1 MENIVQRLKDMGAN
15 RLMMAG
21 GVGALV
27 IAALVA
33 IILAFSKPQMSVLF
47 SGLTDADAG
56 AVVSELE
63 AMDVPVNLSADG
75 RTIYAPQGRIPRLR
89 MLLAEKGMP
98 SGGAVGY
105 ELFDDK
111 SSLGLTS
118 FMQDM
123 TRLRAMEGEL
133 SRTIQTLDT
142 VESARVHLVMA
153 RRDPFSRE
161 KAEPTASV
169 VVRMR
174 GARALDGDQAA
185 SIRHLVASAVPQL
198 NPGKVSVLD
207 ARMGAVFAEENGPM
221 AGAASV
227 NGLQA
232 EIEARLARAAESV
245 LVPTL
250 GAGRVRVQVA
260 ADLRTEREVRRE
272 ERFDPKE
279 TALRSRQTIDETEAE
294 TRADGDQPVTV
305 EQNLPESEVGNVGG
319 AQGNSSNLERSESV
333 VNYEI
338 SSVRSEQVIEPGD
351 VERLSISV
359 IVDNKRI
366 TGADGEVTYEPRTE
380 EELAKLAALVRSA
393 VGFDASRGDE
403 ITVENLPF
411 VDLDDTMPR
420 FAPSNITEVVYRN
433 FDSIT
438 KAVALLLIGIAIIFG
453 IVRPVLSR
461 LLPSGAGAGTDL
473 EPVAMGELSLDDLG
487 LGGGEEGGGL
497 PGMIGAD
504 GNPTSHPALAAP
516 KQSVADNLDMMLELR
531 DVDGK
536 VRASSIKKLGSIAEQ
551 YPEEVVAILRTW
563 IYEQESNAA

>member
-1 MENIVQRLKDMGAN
+1 MVIGA
-15 RLMMAG
+15 L
-21 GVGALV
+21 GALV
-27 IAALVA
+27 LAALVA
-33 IILAFSKPQMSVLF
+33 IIFAFSKPQMAVLF
-47 SGLTDADAG
+47 SGLTDSDAG

-63 AMDVPVNLSADG
+63 AMDVPVSVSSDG
-75 RTIYAPQGRIPRLR
+75 RTIYAPSGRIPRLR
-89 MLLAEKGMP
+89 MMLAEKGMP

-123 TRLRAMEGEL
+123 TRLRALEGEL

-161 KAEPTASV
+161 KAEPSASV

-174 GARALDGDQAA
+174 GAMSLDGDKAA
-185 SIRHLVASAVPQL
+185 AIRHLVASSVPSL
-198 NPGKVSVLD
+198 SPGKVSVLD
-207 ARMGAVFAEENGPM
+207 ARFGSVFAEQDGPL

-232 EIEARLARAAESV
+232 EIEERLAQAAESV

-250 GAGRVRVQVA
+250 GAGRVRVRVA

-279 TALRSRQTIDETEAE
+279 TALRSRQIVDEIENSRENAT
-294 TRADGDQPVTV
+294 DQPVTV
-305 EQNLPESEVGNVGG
+305 EQNLPEANVGNEGD
-319 AQGNSSNLERSESV
+319 ASALSELERSESV

-359 IVDNKRI
+359 VVDNARV
-366 TGADGEVTYEPRTE
+366 TDADGNVTFEPRTE
-380 EELAKLAALVRSA
+380 EELAKYAALVRSA
-393 VGFDASRGDE
+393 VGFNAERGDE

-411 VDLDDTMPR
+411 VDLNDTMPR
-420 FAPSNITEVVYRN
+420 FAPSTITEVVYRN
-433 FDSIT
+433 FDAIT
-438 KAVALLLIGIAIIFG
+438 QAVALLLIGVAIIFG
-453 IVRPVLSR
+453 IIRPVMSR
-461 LLPSGAGAGTDL
+461 VLPAAGFGTDA
-473 EPVAMGELSLDDLG
+473 EPVAMGELSLEDLG
-487 LGGGEEGGGL
+487 LGGEDGVEGGL
-497 PGMIGAD
+497 GAL
-504 GNPTSHPALAAP
+504 GQGGAAAISGP
-516 KQSVADNLDMMLELR
+516 KQSMAESLDQMLEVR

-536 VRASSIKKLGSIAEQ
+536 VRASSIRKLGRIVEQ

-563 IYEQESNAA
+563 IYEQENAA

>member
-1 MENIVQRLKDMGAN
+1 MSVSVETFLQRFKDLGAN

-21 GVGALV
+21 AL
-27 IAALVA
+27 AALVLA
-33 IILAFSKPQMSVLF
+33 ALVGIIFAFSKPQMSVLF
-47 SGLTDADAG
+47 SGLNDADAG

-63 AMDVPVNLSADG
+63 NMDVPVRLSSDG
-75 RTIYAPQGRIPRLR
+75 RTIYAPSGRVPRLR
-89 MLLAEKGMP
+89 MLLAEQGMP

-123 TRLRAMEGEL
+123 TRLRALEGEL
-133 SRTIQTLDT
+133 SRTIQTLDS
-142 VESARVHLVMA
+142 VESARVHLVLA

-161 KAEPTASV
+161 KASPTASV

-174 GARALDGDQAA
+174 GARTLDGDQAA
-185 SIRHLVASAVPQL
+185 SIRHLVASAVPSL
-198 NPGKVSVLD
+198 APGKVSVLD

-232 EIEARLARAAESV
+232 EIEDRLARAAESV
-245 LVPTL
+245 LTPTL

-279 TALRSRQTIDETEAE
+279 TALRSRQIIDEVESASE
-294 TRADGDQPVTV
+294 NASDAPVTV
-305 EQNLPESEVGNVGG
+305 EQNLPEADVGNTG
-319 AQGNSSNLERSESV
+319 AGNANTSEIERSESV

-351 VERLSISV
+351 VERLSVSV
-359 IVDNKRI
+359 IVDNKKV
-366 TGADGEVTYEPRTE
+366 TGPEGEVTYVPRTDQ
-380 EELAKLAALVRSA
+380 ELAQIAGLVRSA
-393 VGFDASRGDE
+393 IGFDESRGDM
-403 ITVENLPF
+403 ITVENMPF
-411 VDLDDTMPR
+411 VDLDAEMPR

-438 KAVALLLIGIAIIFG
+438 QAVALLLIGVALIFG
-453 IVRPVLSR
+453 VVRPVMSR
-461 LLPSGAGAGTDL
+461 VLNTAGAGSDI
-473 EPVAMGELSLDDLG
+473 EPVAMGELSLEDLG
-487 LGGGEEGGGL
+487 MGEGEAGEGG
-497 PGMIGAD
+497 
-504 GNPTSHPALAAP
+504 LAAIGPNGQPVISGP
-516 KQSVADNLDMMLELR
+516 KRSMADNLDQMLELR

-536 VRASSIKKLGSIAEQ
+536 VRASSIRKLGSIAEQ

-563 IYEQESNAA
+563 IYEQENAA

>member
-1 MENIVQRLKDMGAN
+1 MENILQQIRDLGAN
-15 RLMMAG
+15 RVLLAG
-21 GVGALV
+21 ALGALV
-27 IAALVA
+27 LAALVA
-33 IILAFSKPQMSVLF
+33 IIFNFSKPQMAVLF
-47 SGLTDADAG
+47 SGLTDSDAG

-63 AMDVPVNLSADG
+63 AMDVPVSVSSDG
-75 RTIYAPQGRIPRLR
+75 RTIYAPSGRVPRLR
-89 MLLAEKGMP
+89 MILAEKGMP
-98 SGGAVGY
+98 TGGAVGY
-105 ELFDDK
+105 ELFDDR

-123 TRLRAMEGEL
+123 TRLRALEGEL
-133 SRTIQTLDT
+133 SRTIQTLET

-174 GARALDGDQAA
+174 GAMNLDGDQAA
-185 SIRHLVASAVPQL
+185 AIRHLVASAVPSL

-207 ARMGAVFAEENGPM
+207 ARFGSVFAEQDGPL

-227 NGLQA
+227 NGLQS
-232 EIEARLARAAESV
+232 EIENKLSQAAESV

-250 GAGRVRVQVA
+250 GAGRVRVRVA

-272 ERFDPKE
+272 ERFDPKD
-279 TALRSRQTIDETEAE
+279 TALRSRQIIDEIENSTENA
-294 TRADGDQPVTV
+294 GDQPVTV
-305 EQNLPESEVGNVGG
+305 EQNLPEAEIGNV
-319 AQGNSSNLERSESV
+319 AGNADASSEIERSESV

-359 IVDNKRI
+359 VVDNARV
-366 TGADGEVTYEPRTE
+366 TDAEGNVTYVPRTE
-380 EELAKLAALVRSA
+380 EELAKYAALVRSA
-393 VGFDASRGDE
+393 VGFNAERGDT

-420 FAPSNITEVVYRN
+420 FAPSTITEVVYRN

-438 KAVALLLIGIAIIFG
+438 QAVALLLIGVAIIFG
-453 IVRPVLSR
+453 IIRPVMSR
-461 LLPSGAGAGTDL
+461 VLPAVAKEL
-473 EPVAMGELSLDDLG
+473 EPVAMGELSLEDLG
-487 LGGGEEGGGL
+487 LGGEEGVDGIPGALGQGGATAIS
-497 PGMIGAD
+497 G
-504 GNPTSHPALAAP
+504 P
-516 KQSVADNLDMMLELR
+516 KQSVAESLDQMLEVR

-536 VRASSIKKLGSIAEQ
+536 VRASSIRKLGRIVEQ

-563 IYEQESNAA
+563 IYEQENAA

>member
-1 MENIVQRLKDMGAN
+1 MSVSVDNFLQTLREFGAN
-15 RLMMAG
+15 RLMVVGAI
-21 GVGALV
+21 GALV

-33 IILAFSKPQMSVLF
+33 ILLTFSKPQMTVLF
-47 SGLTDADAG
+47 SGLSDADAG

-63 AMDVPVNLSADG
+63 SMDVPVTVSSDG
-75 RTIYAPQGRIPRLR
+75 GTIYAPTGRIARLR
-89 MLLAEKGMP
+89 MMLAEKGMP
-98 SGGAVGY
+98 AGGTVGY

-123 TRLRAMEGEL
+123 TRLRALEGEL
-133 SRTIQTLDT
+133 ARTIQTLET
-142 VESARVHLVMA
+142 IESARVHLVMA

-174 GARALDGDQAA
+174 GAITLDTDQAA
-185 SIRHLVASAVPQL
+185 AIRHLVASAVPSL

-207 ARMGAVFAEENGPM
+207 ARMGAIFAEQDGPL

-227 NGLQA
+227 NSLQA
-232 EIEARLARAAESV
+232 QIEERLARAAESV

-250 GAGRVRVQVA
+250 GPGRVRVRVA

-279 TALRSRQTIDETEAE
+279 TALRSRQIVDETESARE
-294 TRADGDQPVTV
+294 NATEAPVTV
-305 EQNLPESEVGNVGG
+305 EQNLPEADVGNAGDAEALSEV
-319 AQGNSSNLERSESV
+319 ERSESV

-359 IVDNKRI
+359 VVDNAR
-366 TGADGEVTYEPRTE
+366 VTDEEGNVTFAPRSE
-380 EELAKLAALVRSA
+380 EELGKYAALVKSA
-393 VGFDASRGDE
+393 VGFDEARGDT

-411 VDLDDTMPR
+411 IDLDETMPR
-420 FAPSNITEVVYRN
+420 FAPANITEVVYRN

-438 KAVALLLIGIAIIFG
+438 QAVALLLIGVAIIFG
-453 IVRPVLSR
+453 IIRPVMSR
-461 LLPSGAGAGTDL
+461 VLPVGGFGRDA
-473 EPVAMGELSLDDLG
+473 EPVAMGELSLEDLG
-487 LGGGEEGGGL
+487 MGGEAGAEGGEGV
-497 PGMIGAD
+497 
-504 GNPTSHPALAAP
+504 PALVGQGGSQAIPGP
-516 KQSVADNLDMMLELR
+516 KQSMAESLDQMLEVR
-531 DVDGK
+531 DIDGK
-536 VRASSIKKLGSIAEQ
+536 VRASSIRKLGRIVEQ

-563 IYEQESNAA
+563 IYEQEGQI